1 MNRYHFYHNLQGRPS
16 NGIPT
21 NSSVP
26 SPAPAPE
33 MDTMPRT
40 TPAPGMSP
48 APGMVT
54 APGTSPAPGGEMSS
68 RVPCNPGSGK
78 GLEGRSLAMVYSPKQ
93 YYRMLY
99 QPEEA
104 LRNGTLFRELNL
116 PFTAIGGNRK

>member
-33 MDTMPRT
+33 RDTMPRT
-40 TPAPGMSP
+40 TPAPGM
-48 APGMVT
+48 
-54 APGTSPAPGGEMSS
+54 SPAPGGEMSS